1 MTAPPSAL
9 GELRTLWGARRLWW
23 ALTANDLRVRY
34 LGSSIG
40 FFWAV
45 INPIVEVAT
54 YAFVFH
60 VLLQVRFHTGQSAQ
74 QYVLYLLCGMVA
86 WSGFADGLTRATT
99 SITSNGHLLRKVNF
113 PPVVLPAQMVASAVV
128 NQLIRWAIL
137 LVACVLVGDGLTWHV
152 LLIPVFILAQSCFCL
167 GAGLFLSVLQ
177 AHFRDVGHW
186 VNAAVL
192 VGMFLTPVMYSPEAY
207 VGPFRLLL
215 HPNPMAQYIGLYRRL
230 LLEHQ
235 LPGPV
240 TTVLYA
246 FLAAAIALVV
256 GLSVFAHNRRRFA
269 DMV

>member
-1 MTAPPSAL
+1 MSEAPSAL

-60 VLLQVRFHTGQSAQ
+60 VLLQVRFHNGQSSA

-86 WSGFADGLTRATT
+86 WSGFADGVTRATT
-99 SITSNGHLLRKVNF
+99 SITSNAHLLRKVNF
-113 PPVVLPAQMVASAVV
+113 PPVVLPAQMVGSAVV

-137 LVACVLVGDGLTWHV
+137 LLACVLVGDGLSWHV
-152 LLIPVFILAQSCFCL
+152 LLIPPFVVAQSVFCL

-177 AHFRDVGHW
+177 VHFRDVGHW
-186 VNAAVL
+186 VNASVL

-207 VGPFRLLL
+207 VGPIRLLL
-215 HPNPMAQYIGLYRRL
+215 HPNPMAQYVGLYRRL

-246 FLAAAIALVV
+246 FLAAGFALTV